1 MNIVILAAGQGKRM
15 KSALPKVLQ
24 TLAGK
29 PLLQHVLTTAL
40 SLQGKQAKN
49 GPVVV
54 VGHGA
59 ADVKTFLASASKEDT
74 NFGKVVTALQAEQK
88 GTGHAL
94 LQALP
99 KLDVQEPTL
108 VLYGDVPL
116 TTKKTLSKL
125 AKLADGVRGGN
136 CALALLTQNLSN
148 PTGYGRILRDAD
160 GSVKAIVEEKDATL
174 TQKAIQEINTGIMVL
189 PTNSLKK
196 WLKALRASNA
206 QGEYY
211 LTDVIA
217 MAVKDG
223 VPIRTTQADDEFETV
238 GVNSRDQLA
247 ALERAHQLN
256 IANQLMDAG
265 VSLADPARID
275 VRGTLECG
283 TDVSI
288 DVGCIFEGCVTLDAG
303 TKIGPFCVIRNSVIG
318 KGVSIH
324 AFSHVDG
331 AKVGSQSIIGPYAR
345 LRPGADLSNDV
356 HIGNFVEVKNS
367 KIAANS
373 KANHLAYVGD
383 SIVGSRVNIGAGTI
397 TCNYDGVNKHQT
409 IIEDD
414 VFIGSDTQLVAPVRV
429 GRGATLGAGTTL
441 TKDAPANL
449 LTISRVR
456 QVSLRWQRPVKQEN
470 KSVLKKVSAKKVP
483 VKKVVAKKSAPKKT
497 VAKKVA
503 KKVVKTPAKDKK

>member
-40 SLQGKQAKN
+40 FLQGKQAKT
-49 GPVVV
+49 GPIVV

-59 ADVKTFLASASKEDT
+59 ADVKEFIANASQEDPS
-74 NFGKVVTALQAEQK
+74 FGKVATVLQAEQK

-116 TTKKTLSKL
+116 TSKKTLAKL
-125 AKLADGVRGGN
+125 AKLADGVRGQDS
-136 CALALLTQNLSN
+136 ALALLTQDLAN
-148 PTGYGRILRDAD
+148 PTGYGRIVRDAE
-160 GSVKAIVEEKDATL
+160 GSVREIVEEKDATPA
-174 TQKAIQEINTGIMVL
+174 QKAIKEINTGIMVL
-189 PTNSLKK
+189 PTNALKR
-196 WLKALRASNA
+196 WLKALRSSNS

-223 VPIRTTQADDEFETV
+223 VPIRTTQADYEFETI

-247 ALERAHQLN
+247 SLERTHQLY

-283 TDVSI
+283 TDVFI
-288 DVGCIFEGCVTLDAG
+288 DVGCVFEGCVTLAVG
-303 TKIGPFCVIRNSVIG
+303 TKIGPYCVIRNSVIG
-318 KGVSIH
+318 SNVSIN
-324 AFSHVDG
+324 AFSHLDG
-331 AKVGSQSIIGPYAR
+331 AKVGNHSVVGPYAR
-345 LRPGADLSNDV
+345 LRPGADLANDV

-441 TKDAPANL
+441 TKDAPPNQ
-449 LTISRVR
+449 LTVSRAKQISIP
-456 QVSLRWQRPVKQEN
+456 WQRPVQQE
-470 KSVLKKVSAKKVP
+470 KKVAAKKTAT
-483 VKKVVAKKSAPKKT
+483 KKAVAKKAAKGKK
-497 VAKKVA
+497 
-503 KKVVKTPAKDKK
+503 